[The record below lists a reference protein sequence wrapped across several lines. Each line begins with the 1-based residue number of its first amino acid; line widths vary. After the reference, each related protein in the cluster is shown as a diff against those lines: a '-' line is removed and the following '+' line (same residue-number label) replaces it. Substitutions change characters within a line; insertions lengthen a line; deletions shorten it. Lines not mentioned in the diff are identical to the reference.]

1 MGYFANI
8 GALNEGEIIL
18 SKDRRHLYQVVESK
32 LIECEKIIVPSDNQD
47 LWPPGQKRGVLQ
59 YDSVKKVMYKYN
71 IDSNIWDKYD
81 ISLDNDNAFDML
93 LKLYEEINTI
103 NSLPKNTIF

>member
-1 MGYFANI
+1 MGFFTNT

-18 SKDRRHLYQVVESK
+18 SKDRRHLYQVTKDK

-59 YDSVKKVMYKYN
+59 YDSMKKVMYKYN
-71 IDSNIWDKYD
+71 IDSNAWDEYD
-81 ISLDNDNAFDML
+81 ISLDNAFDML
-93 LKLYEEINTI
+93 LKLHEEINTI
-103 NSLPKNTIF
+103 NSLPKNAI